1 MQLQEDGTSRD
12 MGIDVARRMNALNAR
27 FYRENAASFSQTR
40 RSGWPGW
47 ERCLAEFERGDG
59 TAADSHSAVRDT
71 ACHVLDLAC
80 GNLRFAR
87 FLADAGLKSVFYLG
101 MDDCPELAEGA
112 SPPDAWDVS
121 LRRLDIVSALLAG
134 GLREELCAA
143 TARAWGGATSGPT
156 AADLAVA
163 FGFLHHVPTHAARLA
178 LLRAML
184 AATRPGGTCCV
195 SFWKFMSDERLA
207 AKASATTREA
217 LAELGMPG
225 DELGTGDYLLG
236 WQDVPGAWRYC
247 HSFDDAEVDGLLA
260 CLGGAARPVARFCSD
275 GRSGDLNAYVVLRRL

>member
-59 TAADSHSAVRDT
+59 ATADLHSAARDT

-101 MDDCPELAEGA
+101 MDDCPELAKGE
-112 SPPDAWDVS
+112 SLPDAWNVS

-134 GLREELCAA
+134 SLRDELCAA
-143 TARAWGGATSGPT
+143 TARAWGDATSGPT

-195 SFWKFMSDERLA
+195 SFWKFMSNERLA
-207 AKASATTREA
+207 AKVSATTREA
-217 LAELGMPG
+217 LAELGMSG
-225 DELGTGDYLLG
+225 DELGVGDYLLG